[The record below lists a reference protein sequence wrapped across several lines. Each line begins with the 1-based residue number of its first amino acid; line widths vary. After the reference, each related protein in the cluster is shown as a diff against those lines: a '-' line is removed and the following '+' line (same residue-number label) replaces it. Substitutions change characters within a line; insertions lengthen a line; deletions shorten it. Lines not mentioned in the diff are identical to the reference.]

1 MHTTG
6 WPEVGTPASSNAPD
20 PQQSLSVVHV
30 SPSTWQPVAG
40 WQMSTPVGPHGAQRR
55 LQQLPPQPPSPAG
68 ELQSWPSAAE
78 QLPPNANAPQ
88 VPIVPPVGTVQL
100 PVQQSLL
107 EWQLSPACTQKDEG

>member
-6 WPEVGTPASSNAPD
+6 LPELGRPASMNASD
-20 PQQSLSVVHV
+20 PQQSLSVTHV

-40 WQMSTPVGPHGAQRR
+40 WQMSTPVGPHGAHRR

-78 QLPPNANAPQ
+78 QLPPKVNGPQ
-88 VPIVPPVGTVQL
+88 VPMLAPVASVQ
-100 PVQQSLL
+100 V
-107 EWQLSPACTQKDEG
+107 